1 MNHDVAHC
9 LNYCSRYCPSSCPK
23 AQLEKDLK
31 EHPARFIGMEFDY
44 MDFIGTAICQREEAN
59 DER

>member
-9 LNYCSRYCPSSCPK
+9 LDYSSKYCPSSCPK

-44 MDFIGTAICQREEAN
+44 MNFIRTAICQRKDKDNE
-59 DER
+59 